1 MIGAD
6 DIRALTEKGAESVRV
21 VGCPRADCVYGVGNL
36 SFKRG
41 SMAPAAPDLPRRWR
55 ALAGTDWAAPGH
67 VARAV
72 VRPGDATDPDARH
85 LPPGRSGLTKAGL
98 VVVASVPVVAVA
110 TLAPYRPETVA
121 GGELAVLVEH
131 VPGRSLVGLDQP
143 TGVSGRPATL
153 RVTIDG
159 GAREFGMRPAGA
171 DGPETNLAWVRLPLD
186 VGSHRVEVSLLE
198 GEQAPTVAWSG
209 LVAVKP
215 GDRRILEVPDLPPPP
230 GPELGRSLPSR
241 PSSARTWVARS
252 VIRPN
257 QV

>member
-1 MIGAD
+1 MAARIERPFSRLEVVAVSCAGMIGAD

-85 LPPGRSGLTKAGL
+85 LPPGRSGLTKARL

-171 DGPETNLAWVRLPLD
+171 DGPETNLARVRPA
-186 VGSHRVEVSLLE
+186 S
-198 GEQAPTVAWSG
+198 
-209 LVAVKP
+209 
-215 GDRRILEVPDLPPPP
+215 RRGFPSRRSVPP
-230 GPELGRSLPSR
+230 GRRAGADSCLERPGRSQ
-241 PSSARTWVARS
+241 TWRS
-252 VIRPN
+252 EDLGGA
-257 QV
+257 